1 LYIENGWGD
10 LVACT
15 LDRAVSAT
23 ALSRQVCLR
32 RFATHAPIERREFRQ
47 WDAEKIERG
56 NESIGKCQAR
66 TPDRLIAARAYQDS
80 LVAVRHATAAMELA
94 KKFYVFH
101 QRHVRKAANVQEDS
115 SPAEYAVIAT
125 SHSQQNACVMGKAVR
140 ESINQSLRQANP
152 EVTADDIRLIHY
164 APDLIQ
170 ASQWQ
175 FSIDMDEPK
184 NLTAR
189 SACTGIHLYGPI
201 RFASNKLIAK
211 ARGEV
216 DRAIGTS
223 AVRDN
228 DLSFGPSLAQMQKK
242 WPYQQRLIKDR
253 NNDRELRSNAFLRIV
268 CQMAITRSHLG

>member
-1 LYIENGWGD
+1 LDWLIGVAAHA
-10 LVACT
+10 LVNRCE
-15 LDRAVSAT
+15 DRG
-23 ALSRQVCLR
+23 
-32 RFATHAPIERREFRQ
+32 
-47 WDAEKIERG
+47 WDAENVKHCDKSVSQRQTHV
-56 NESIGKCQAR
+56 SDC
-66 TPDRLIAARAYQDS
+66 LVAARAYQDS
-80 LVAVRHATAAMELA
+80 LVAVCDATAAMELA

-101 QRHVRKAANVQEDS
+101 HGHVRKSTNVQEDS
-115 SPAEYAVIAT
+115 SPAEYAVIAA
-125 SHSQQNACVMGKAVR
+125 SHSQQNAGVMGKAVR
-140 ESINQSLRQANP
+140 ESINQPLRQANP
-152 EVTADDIRLIHY
+152 EVTADDIRPIHY

-170 ASQWQ
+170 TSQWQ
-175 FSIDMDEPK
+175 FNIDMDEPK

-201 RFASNKLIAK
+201 GLASNKLIAK

-228 DLSFGPSLAQMQKK
+228 DLSFGRSLAQMQKK

-268 CQMAITRSHLG
+268 CQMATTRSHLG